1 MKKLFA
7 RVISLC
13 LVLCAACASP
23 TPTPAPAPTSTFTPA
38 PPTSTPAPTP
48 TPAPKPIAGTLYVDA
63 AYEQGKVS
71 RFAYGAN
78 HGPWAFLNPDVYP
91 QFKES
96 GLTLIRF
103 PGGNWGDE
111 NDLDAFQVDQ
121 FFMLARM
128 INAEPLISVRL
139 RGGTPEKA
147 VTLMQYTRQQGYNVR
162 YWSIGNEPSLYAPA
176 APEWDT
182 VYYNQRW
189 REFALAIKAVDP
201 NILLVGPDTNQ
212 FMGEPAIDPKDKS
225 GRDWLREFLKAN
237 GDLVDV
243 VAVHRYPFPV
253 EMGVRPTRDQLF
265 ADSPRWDTLVT
276 NLRKAVREETGKD
289 KPIAITEF
297 NSSWSGAIGG
307 ETGLDTVNNA
317 LWLGDVLGR
326 LIRQRVDILAQ
337 FSLQSSANVGGFG
350 LFERFAIR
358 PTYYTYQMYKGL
370 GEELVFAASDTP
382 RLSIYAARKGD
393 ALTLMLVNLGDQA
406 ITRPLVLDH
415 FTPGGPAQVRLFD
428 AQHKA
433 TDQPEV
439 MLAGKTDYGVPPL
452 SMTLLTIPGK
462 VSQP

>member
-1 MKKLFA
+1 MRKLLLA
-7 RVISLC
+7 ILASLSF
-13 LVLCAACASP
+13 VACTP
-23 TPTPAPAPTSTFTPA
+23 QTPTATLAPMPTFTLA

-48 TPAPKPIAGTLYVDA
+48 TPAPKPVAGALYIDA
-63 AYEQGKVS
+63 AYDVGRVS
-71 RFAYGAN
+71 RLAYGTN
-78 HGPWAFLNPDVYP
+78 HGLWAFVNPDVYP

-111 NDLDAFQVDQ
+111 NDLDVFQLDQ

-139 RGGTPEKA
+139 RDGTPEKA
-147 VTLMQYTRQQGYNVR
+147 VALMQYTRQQGYNVR

-182 VYYNQRW
+182 VYYNRKW
-189 REFALAIKAVDP
+189 REFALAMKAVDS

-212 FMGEPAIDPKDKS
+212 FMGEPTIDPKDKS

-237 GDLVDV
+237 GDLVDI

-253 EMGVRPTRDQLF
+253 DKGMRPTRDQLF
-265 ADSPRWDTLVT
+265 ADAPRWDTLVA
-276 NLRKAVREETGKD
+276 NLRNAVRKEAGKD

-297 NSSWSGAIGG
+297 NSSWSGTIGG
-307 ETGLDTVNNA
+307 ETGLDTINNA

-326 LIRQRVDILAQ
+326 LIRQRVDLLAQ

-350 LFERFAIR
+350 LFERFAVR
-358 PTYYTYQMYKGL
+358 PTYYTYQMYKGF
-370 GEELVFAASDTP
+370 GDELVFAASDTP

-393 ALTLMLVNLGDQA
+393 ALTLMMVNLNDQA

-415 FTPGGPAQVRLFD
+415 FSPGGPAQVKLFD
-428 AQHKA
+428 KDHK
-433 TDQPEV
+433 TTHQPDV
-439 MLAGKTDYGVPPL
+439 TIGGKTDYVVPPL
-452 SMTLLTIPGK
+452 SITLLTIPGQVK
-462 VSQP
+462 LADH